1 MLWVSC
7 KEILDILF
15 SPHFYVITPYYVHCS
30 VYILSLPFH
39 QQYVKMD
46 LWLEPTL
53 LIHSNNLTSHSLFI
67 TKILR
72 SLGKT
77 LITFMLSENS
87 GAFLFPCLSKPTLA
101 LSPSSFAVFFPIL
114 LFFFFTPGFLLWSLT
129 QYLNPWRL
137 AFAAFKIIETNLLLM
152 LSEFK
157 FASTPEWAFLVLYC
171 DGALS

>member
-15 SPHFYVITPYYVHCS
+15 SPHFYVVTPYYVHCS

-46 LWLEPTL
+46 LWLQPTL
-53 LIHSNNLTSHSLFI
+53 LIHSNNLTSLSLFI

-114 LFFFFTPGFLLWSLT
+114 LLFFFHS
-129 QYLNPWRL
+129 RL
-137 AFAAFKIIETNLLLM
+137 FAVIINTV
-152 LSEFK
+152 SEPVKACFCC
-157 FASTPEWAFLVLYC
+157 LQNN
-171 DGALS
+171 